1 MSEMEPDIKNF
12 LSKVMSSLS
21 MSLLWLLLNSTIG
34 IGFNYAFFE
43 NKPSPGNYIFYAWF
57 LVSLYFLVAYLR
69 KKWNF

>member
-21 MSLLWLLLNSTIG
+21 IGMLWLLINTTVG

-43 NKPSPGNYIFYAWF
+43 KKPSLGNYIFYAWF
-57 LVSLYFLVAYLR
+57 IVSLVFLVLYFR
-69 KKWNF
+69 KKWKF